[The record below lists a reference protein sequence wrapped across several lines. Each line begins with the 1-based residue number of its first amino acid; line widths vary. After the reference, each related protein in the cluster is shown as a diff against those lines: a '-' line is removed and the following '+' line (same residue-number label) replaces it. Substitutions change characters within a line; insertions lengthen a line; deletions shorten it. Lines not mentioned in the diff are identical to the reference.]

1 MLKNVSRTVIAGL
14 VLGGLTSFS
23 LVTAPSAAA
32 YTTTPN
38 RILNALT
45 VASESN
51 SNYDRSKFPHWL
63 DVNKDC
69 QNTRE
74 EVLIMETR
82 ANKAALSRSCDPSV
96 GKWVSVYDGRT
107 YTRASSVDIDHH
119 VALAE
124 AWGSGARRWN
134 LDTRKRYANDLFGP
148 SLSAMTP
155 TLNRSVKIARDPGE
169 WMPTRFQCTYVINWV
184 KVKYRWRLSVD
195 SREKAALQTAFSKN
209 GCGTRSVTL
218 PARAKITTATTSTTT
233 STCLIKGNISSS
245 GEKIYHVPGGAY
257 YDVTV
262 IDTSAGERWF
272 CTTQQAED
280 AGWRASKL

>member
-1 MLKNVSRTVIAGL
+1 MLKNVYRTVLAGL
-14 VLGGLTSFS
+14 VLAGLTSFS
-23 LVTAPSAAA
+23 FVTAPTAAA

-51 SNYDRSKFPHWL
+51 SGYDRAKFPHWL
-63 DVNKDC
+63 DANKDC

-74 EVLIMETR
+74 EVLIQESRT
-82 ANKAALSRSCDPSV
+82 NKAALSRSCSPSV
-96 GKWVSVYDGRT
+96 GRWVSVYDGRT

-124 AWGSGARRWN
+124 AWGSGARKWN

-155 TLNRSVKIARDPGE
+155 TLNRSVKNARDPGQ
-169 WMPTRFQCTYVINWV
+169 WMPTRFRCTYAINWV

-195 SREKAALQTAFSKN
+195 SREKAALKEAFSTN

-218 PARAKITTATTSTTT
+218 PARAKIVRTTSTS
-233 STCLIKGNISSS
+233 STCLIKGNISST

-257 YDVTV
+257 YDVTR

-272 CTTQQAED
+272 CTTRQAED
-280 AGWRASKL
+280 AGWRASKR